1 MILCSGTAWQTDN
14 SMVHD
19 RGGNA
24 KAKNKKKNGEVRRSR
39 LSMFDSVRSSS
50 SAVLSQSSSGGDD
63 TEFDVD
69 EELPDDEE
77 IERRFSTLLEK
88 MTLPPERAA
97 ELAKSPKAHK
107 WKMIKAKELMQ
118 PKYTSGFYIDQLK
131 SHRDIALNKTLNK
144 KLLKGLEPVEMVLRS
159 LEVDLRTH
167 PNTTW
172 LREFIDDP
180 FRGHIAL
187 IEFLQYLHLNQPP
200 AEDEDVPKRKGK
212 PDVLARDY
220 IDEHLCLMCMRV
232 LMRNKYGFQ
241 SVMSVDDCLK
251 SIILCLNIKSLK
263 TQALVVKMLT
273 QACMQSEYYEKVID
287 AIRFYAR
294 TTRETRTFETLVNLI
309 YKRPISPQFQ
319 TLCLNFFNS
328 LISISPTFNKKVC
341 HQQEIEDAGFDV
353 ERLERGLEGMDASSV
368 REAIKTWQDNYIH
381 VQAVMDEFVTLRER
395 TKYLRDEVDLLQT
408 KLEEFQREN
417 SELKTRNTELDMRS
431 EEYRLRATEL
441 QTTLENV
448 VKQVKHEA
456 DQVELPNELVTSVA
470 EAAAA
475 VAPPISPPPPP
486 PPPPP
491 PVPNGMLVPPPP
503 PPPDIDGTPSLRRRV
518 ATNKVRLPM
527 LNWTPISSQSDA
539 TAFFKGIS
547 DEEVMEV
554 LDFADFDRKFELKIN
569 EASEDLIAKKEQ
581 ALKRAAEQ
589 ITVIE
594 PKRARNLVIARRR
607 IQHST
612 ETIGHLI
619 DQCDLVELP
628 PEHAELLLKF
638 VPTKA
643 ELAGLAKHAHEYSKL
658 AEAEQFLFEIAKVER
673 YEAKLS
679 VMAFIGVFDELMRT
693 VVPQVDAVLRAAT
706 SIVNSAK
713 LKKLFKIILIYGN
726 YMNSSRR
733 GLAYGFKLESLSK
746 LEDTRTTDRR
756 QTFLAYIVDVVHK
769 KFPGIKDFAEEL
781 FLDGATTVS
790 MQTLAADVQGLR
802 KGLDLTKSERDKQ
815 PDNFII
821 FTFYNAAFR
830 KVQRV
835 TERYRKV
842 EEVYAQVCTLF
853 GENPRVVEPSDFF
866 KTFIDFIANFKKAVR
881 DLEELKRQED
891 AEVKLRRML
900 SEEDSAKARLRV
912 ANAAANEGQRRS
924 FYNQNNRFL
933 LT

>member
-1 MILCSGTAWQTDN
+1 
-14 SMVHD
+14 MVQD
-19 RGGNA
+19 RVRNA
-24 KAKNKKKNGEVRRSR
+24 KAKLRHKTKNGEVRKSR

-50 SAVLSQSSSGGDD
+50 SAVSVSQSSSGGDD

-118 PKYTSGFYIDQLK
+118 PKYSSGFYIEQLK
-131 SHRDIALNKTLNK
+131 THRDIALNKTLNK
-144 KLLKGLEPVEMVLRS
+144 KVLKGLEPVEMILRS

-180 FRGHIAL
+180 YRGHIAL
-187 IEFLQYLHLNQPP
+187 IEFLQYLHLNQPSSQ
-200 AEDEDVPKRKGK
+200 DEHVPKKKGK
-212 PDVLARDY
+212 PDVLARDFV
-220 IDEHLCLMCMRV
+220 DEHLCLMCIRV

-241 SVMSVDDCLK
+241 SIMGVENCLK
-251 SIILCLNIKSLK
+251 SIILCLKIDSLK
-263 TQALVVKMLT
+263 TRALVVKMLT

-287 AIRFYAR
+287 AVRFYTRTAR
-294 TTRETRTFETLVNLI
+294 EGRTFETLVTLM

-319 TLCLNFFNS
+319 TLCLALFNS
-328 LISISPTFNKKVC
+328 LIGITPTFNKKVF
-341 HQQEIEDAGFDV
+341 HQQELEDAGFDV
-353 ERLERGLEGMDASSV
+353 ERLERTLEGMEAGSV
-368 REAIKTWQDNYIH
+368 REALKTWQDNYIH
-381 VQAVMDEFVTLRER
+381 VQGVMDEFVTLKER

-408 KLEEFQREN
+408 KLEDLQKEN
-417 SELKTRNTELDMRS
+417 SELKSQNTELDMRS

-456 DQVELPNELVTSVA
+456 DQAELPNELVTSVT

-475 VAPPISPPPPP
+475 VAPPPIPPPPP

-491 PVPNGMLVPPPP
+491 APPSRDGLLIPPPP
-503 PPPDIDGTPSLRRRV
+503 PPPEFDGSPSLRRRV
-518 ATNKVRLPM
+518 APNKVRLPM

-539 TAFFKGIS
+539 SAFFKGIA

-554 LDFADFDRKFELKIN
+554 LDFADFDRRFELKIN

-612 ETIGHLI
+612 ETIGLLI

-638 VPTKA
+638 VPTKE
-643 ELAGLAKHAHEYSKL
+643 ELAGLAQHADEYSKL

-673 YEAKLS
+673 YEAKLG

-706 SIVNSAK
+706 SIVNSGK

-733 GLAYGFKLESLSK
+733 GLAHGFKLESLGK
-746 LEDTRTTDRR
+746 LEDTRTTDRKT
-756 QTFLAYIVDVVHK
+756 TFLGYIVEVVQK
-769 KFPGIKDFAEEL
+769 KFPDLQDFSEEL
-781 FLDGATTVS
+781 YLDGATTVS

-821 FTFYNAAFR
+821 FTFYNAAFK
-830 KVQRV
+830 KVQRI
-835 TERYRKV
+835 TERYRKM

-853 GENPRVVEPSDFF
+853 GENPRVVEPSEFF
-866 KTFIDFIANFKKAVR
+866 KTFIDFIASFKKAQR
-881 DLEELKRQED
+881 DLDCSRD
-891 AEVKLRRML
+891 AGNKTSRSLSNGEPSKAHIEV
-900 SEEDSAKARLRV
+900 AT
-912 ANAAANEGQRRS
+912 AAANEGQRRS
-924 FYNQNNRFL
+924 MYNKNNRFL
-933 LT
+933 VK

>member
-1 MILCSGTAWQTDN
+1 
-14 SMVHD
+14 
-19 RGGNA
+19 
-24 KAKNKKKNGEVRRSR
+24 
-39 LSMFDSVRSSS
+39 MFDSVRSSS

-97 ELAKSPKAHK
+97 ELSKSPKAHK

-118 PKYTSGFYIDQLK
+118 PKYSSGFYIEQLK
-131 SHRDIALNKTLNK
+131 THRDISLNKTVTK
-144 KLLKGLEPVEMVLRS
+144 KLLKGLEPVEMILRS

-180 FRGHIAL
+180 YRGHIAL
-187 IEFLQYLHLNQPP
+187 IEFLQYLHLNQPSP
-200 AEDEDVPKRKGK
+200 EDEYVPKKKGK
-212 PDVLARDY
+212 PDVLARDFV
-220 IDEHLCLMCMRV
+220 DEHLCLMCVRV

-241 SVMSVDDCLK
+241 SVMSVEECLK
-251 SIILCLNIKSLK
+251 SIILCLKIDSLK

-273 QACMQSEYYEKVID
+273 QACMQSEYYDKVLD
-287 AIRFYAR
+287 AVRFYAR
-294 TTRETRTFETLVNLI
+294 TTREPRTFETLVNLI
-309 YKRPISPQFQ
+309 YRRPISPQFQ
-319 TLCLNFFNS
+319 TLCLTFFNS
-328 LISISPTFNKKVC
+328 LISISPTVNKKVF

-353 ERLERGLEGMDASSV
+353 ERLERALEGMEAGSV
-368 REAIKTWQDNYIH
+368 REALKIWQDNYIH
-381 VQAVMDEFVTLRER
+381 VQGVMDEFVTLRER

-408 KLEEFQREN
+408 KLEELQKEN
-417 SELKTRNTELDMRS
+417 SKLKRQNTELDMRS

-448 VKQVKHEA
+448 VKQVKQEA
-456 DQVELPNELVTSVA
+456 DQTELPDELVTSVT

-475 VAPPISPPPPP
+475 VAPPPIPPPPP

-491 PVPNGMLVPPPP
+491 PGLDGMLIPPPP
-503 PPPDIDGTPSLRRRV
+503 PPPELDGTPSLRRRL
-518 ATNKVRLPM
+518 AANKVRLPM

-539 TAFFKGIS
+539 SAFFKGIS

-589 ITVIE
+589 ITLIE

-612 ETIGHLI
+612 ETIGSFI

-638 VPTKA
+638 VPTKE
-643 ELAGLAKHAHEYSKL
+643 ELAGLARHANQYAKL

-693 VVPQVDAVLRAAT
+693 VMPQVDAVLRAAT
-706 SIVNSAK
+706 SIVNSGK

-733 GLAYGFKLESLSK
+733 GLAYGFKLESLGK
-746 LEDTRTTDRR
+746 LEDTRSTDRK
-756 QTFLAYIVDVVHK
+756 QTFLSYIADIVQR
-769 KFPGIKDFAEEL
+769 KFPELSDFSEEL
-781 FLDGATTVS
+781 YLDGATTVS
-790 MQTLAADVQGLR
+790 TQTLAADVQGLR
-802 KGLDLTKSERDKQ
+802 KGLDLTKTERDKQ

-821 FTFYNAAFR
+821 FTFYNAAFK
-830 KVQRV
+830 KVQRI
-835 TERYRKV
+835 TERYRKM

-853 GENPRVVEPSDFF
+853 GENPRVAEPSDFF
-866 KTFIDFIANFKKAVR
+866 KSFIDFTANFKKAER
-881 DLEELKRQED
+881 DLEGLKRQRE
-891 AEVKLRRML
+891 AEAKVKHML
-900 SEEDSAKARLRV
+900 SNGESSKARVQV
-912 ANAAANEGQRRS
+912 ASAAANEGQRRS
-924 FYNQNNRFL
+924 MYNKNNRFL
-933 LT
+933 VT